1 MTFPDPHDLPNALIT
16 HACGLTAASAAA
28 ELICA
33 HGTWLTNPGFVD
45 GYITT
50 GIHASGQP
58 YAYIH
63 WDEVIAA
70 LNAHRI
76 GGSGSAVW
84 GAGRRQP
91 RRPPHPRPPGL
102 LPRQP
107 RPHQHPPRHHRDH
120 SSQRPPRSL
129 NSGDTQGRK
138 EKAPPIRIG
147 RASPRRRSTMRPGR
161 GPTAYD
167 LPRRLQR

>member
-1 MTFPDPHDLPNALIT
+1 MTFPDPDDLPNALIT

-63 WDEVIAA
+63 WDEIIAA

-76 GGSGSAVW
+76 GGSGSAVSILRIAASLADHHIPVHLACCL
-84 GAGRRQP
+84 GNLDHINIRLVTTAITRANGRC
-91 RRPPHPRPPGL
+91 
-102 LPRQP
+102 
-107 RPHQHPPRHHRDH
+107 
-120 SSQRPPRSL
+120 
-129 NSGDTQGRK
+129 
-138 EKAPPIRIG
+138 AV
-147 RASPRRRSTMRPGR
+147 
-161 GPTAYD
+161 
-167 LPRRLQR
+167 

>member
-1 MTFPDPHDLPNALIT
+1 MTFPDPDDLPNALIT

-76 GGSGSAVW
+76 GGSAQRSASCGS
-84 GAGRRQP
+84 
-91 RRPPHPRPPGL
+91 PPASPTTTSPSTWPAASATSTTSTSA
-102 LPRQP
+102 
-107 RPHQHPPRHHRDH
+107 
-120 SSQRPPRSL
+120 SSPPRSL
-129 NSGDTQGRK
+129 
-138 EKAPPIRIG
+138 E
-147 RASPRRRSTMRPGR
+147 
-161 GPTAYD
+161 PTAAAQSE
-167 LPRRLQR
+167 LR

>member
-1 MTFPDPHDLPNALIT
+1 MTFPDPDDLPNALIT

-33 HGTWLTNPGFVD
+33 HGTWLTNPGFVG

-76 GGSGSAVW
+76 GGSGSAVSILRIAASLADHHIPVHLACCL
-84 GAGRRQP
+84 GNLDHINIRLVTTAITRANGRR
-91 RRPPHPRPPGL
+91 
-102 LPRQP
+102 
-107 RPHQHPPRHHRDH
+107 
-120 SSQRPPRSL
+120 
-129 NSGDTQGRK
+129 
-138 EKAPPIRIG
+138 AV
-147 RASPRRRSTMRPGR
+147 
-161 GPTAYD
+161 
-167 LPRRLQR
+167 

>member
-1 MTFPDPHDLPNALIT
+1 MTFPDPDDLPNALIT

-33 HGTWLTNPGFVD
+33 HGTWLTNPGFTG

-76 GGSGSAVW
+76 GGSGSAVSILRIAASLASHHIPVHLACCL
-84 GAGRRQP
+84 GNLDHINIRLVTTAITRANGRR
-91 RRPPHPRPPGL
+91 
-102 LPRQP
+102 
-107 RPHQHPPRHHRDH
+107 
-120 SSQRPPRSL
+120 
-129 NSGDTQGRK
+129 
-138 EKAPPIRIG
+138 AV
-147 RASPRRRSTMRPGR
+147 
-161 GPTAYD
+161 
-167 LPRRLQR
+167 

>member
-1 MTFPDPHDLPNALIT
+1 MTFPDPDDLPNALIT

-58 YAYIH
+58 YACIH

-76 GGSGSAVW
+76 GGSGSAVSILRIAASLADHHIPVHLACCL
-84 GAGRRQP
+84 GNPGHINIRLVTTAITRANGRRA
-91 RRPPHPRPPGL
+91 G
-102 LPRQP
+102 
-107 RPHQHPPRHHRDH
+107 
-120 SSQRPPRSL
+120 
-129 NSGDTQGRK
+129 
-138 EKAPPIRIG
+138 
-147 RASPRRRSTMRPGR
+147 
-161 GPTAYD
+161 
-167 LPRRLQR
+167 

>member
-1 MTFPDPHDLPNALIT
+1 MTFPDPDDLPNALIT

-45 GYITT
+45 GYITF

-76 GGSGSAVW
+76 GGSGSAVSILRIAASLADHHIPVHLACCL
-84 GAGRRQP
+84 GNLDHINIRLVTTAITRANGRR
-91 RRPPHPRPPGL
+91 
-102 LPRQP
+102 
-107 RPHQHPPRHHRDH
+107 
-120 SSQRPPRSL
+120 
-129 NSGDTQGRK
+129 
-138 EKAPPIRIG
+138 AV
-147 RASPRRRSTMRPGR
+147 
-161 GPTAYD
+161 
-167 LPRRLQR
+167 